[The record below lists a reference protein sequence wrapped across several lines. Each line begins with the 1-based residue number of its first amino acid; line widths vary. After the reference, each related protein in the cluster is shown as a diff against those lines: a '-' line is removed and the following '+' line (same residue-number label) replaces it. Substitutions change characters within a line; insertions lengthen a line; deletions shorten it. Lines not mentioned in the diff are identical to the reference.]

1 MNRDTIFNKIAIILE
16 DLHDQHFSLAKSF
29 NEIDLDLL
37 NANAHYLAEHVTL
50 LKKINEL
57 DKIHAKNNP
66 DFLQSLENE
75 KINKASF
82 LNNTINQPVVST
94 EQDFSNSIK
103 NENVETEKAAVEKP
117 IIFNKIE
124 ETPRQE
130 FIPTKIT
137 PLYDEDEMAVA
148 FKKAEMAA
156 IAALKAPE
164 EIVIEQKTEAVELE
178 SVDVL
183 SEMLDE
189 TLPIVKS
196 ESGFS
201 FKLDEQPEEDKRSFS
216 LEVLPEV
223 ENGIEDPR
231 IDPIVILE
239 KEITENT
246 ELGRENE
253 QEVEEI
259 ETENFTLKMEE
270 EIELENEENSIETP
284 AAELLF
290 TKTDTITLEKPV
302 EKEIVNAR
310 MDVNSKLAPTET
322 ATLNE
327 KIGRQSEYQ
336 TLISQLAKKK
346 ITELKSGIGLNEKF
360 LFIQALF
367 NGDANA
373 YNESIDLLNG
383 FTTYSQADQYIRQ
396 NLVEKFNWTNKKES
410 VSSFYDILRRRFI

>member
-1 MNRDTIFNKIAIILE
+1 
-16 DLHDQHFSLAKSF
+16 
-29 NEIDLDLL
+29 
-37 NANAHYLAEHVTL
+37 
-50 LKKINEL
+50 
-57 DKIHAKNNP
+57 
-66 DFLQSLENE
+66 
-75 KINKASF
+75 
-82 LNNTINQPVVST
+82 
-94 EQDFSNSIK
+94 
-103 NENVETEKAAVEKP
+103 
-117 IIFNKIE
+117 
-124 ETPRQE
+124 
-130 FIPTKIT
+130 
-137 PLYDEDEMAVA
+137 
-148 FKKAEMAA
+148 
-156 IAALKAPE
+156 
-164 EIVIEQKTEAVELE
+164 
-178 SVDVL
+178 
-183 SEMLDE
+183 MLDE
-189 TLPIVKS
+189 TLAIVKS

-223 ENGIEDPR
+223 ENGIEDPM

-259 ETENFTLKMEE
+259 ETENFTIKMEE